1 MWRILAWTGNE
12 MRSRAKAPAAIRA
25 GRLQRLVVPLL
36 VVLMTTAGSRG
47 MQAQGAG
54 DGYLFGEPSVRL
66 GIRGG
71 YTRASAGGDL
81 FEQTT
86 RDFTLSKSDFSGPS
100 VGGEVAFRLSSKLE
114 ISFDAD
120 YARVSRGS
128 EYRNFV
134 DNQKLPIQQNTEFVR
149 VPLTASLRMYLTPPG
164 RSIGRLAWVPTHVVP
179 WVGIGGGATWY
190 RFRQSGDFITP
201 SRAVVGDSFE
211 SSNWAPTVQAMAG
224 VDVSLTPRIS
234 VTGDARYNT
243 GRASVGSD
251 YPGFNKIDLSGA
263 SIALGLTFRL

>member
-1 MWRILAWTGNE
+1 MLI
-12 MRSRAKAPAAIRA
+12 
-25 GRLQRLVVPLL
+25 VLL
-36 VVLMTTAGSRG
+36 TMAGSRG
-47 MQAQGAG
+47 AKAQGAG

-71 YTRASAGGDL
+71 YSRANAGGDL
-81 FEQTT
+81 IEQTT
-86 RDFTLSKSDFSGPS
+86 RDFTLSKSDFSGPTL
-100 VGGEVAFRLSSKLE
+100 GGEAAFRVSSRLE

-134 DNQKLPIQQNTEFVR
+134 DNNKLPIEQTTEFTR
-149 VPLTASLRMYLTPPG
+149 VPLTASLRMYLAPPG
-164 RSIGRLAWVPTHVVP
+164 RSIGRLAWIPARVVP

-190 RFRQSGDFITP
+190 RFRQSGDFIAP
-201 SRAVVGDSFE
+201 SGNVVSDTFE

-224 VDVSLTPRIS
+224 VDVSLTPRMS

-243 GRASVGSD
+243 GRASTSSD
-251 YPGFNKIDLSGA
+251 YPGFGKIDLSGA